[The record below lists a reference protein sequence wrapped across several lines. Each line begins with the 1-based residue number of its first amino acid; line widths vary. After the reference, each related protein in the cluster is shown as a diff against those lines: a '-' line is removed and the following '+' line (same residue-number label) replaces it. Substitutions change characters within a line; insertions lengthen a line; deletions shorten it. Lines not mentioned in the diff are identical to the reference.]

1 MNMSQLKREL
11 FDGEMSFQAALFAE
25 QIANKSNVK
34 LAQGYRILEDDSG
47 YTHVFN
53 PDARF
58 IVEDNAISI
67 RDGNCLYS
75 IVGCTT
81 SEDGKVY
88 SRKKDIKETLERYS
102 FFKNEKI
109 KLS

>member
-1 MNMSQLKREL
+1 MTQLKQEL
-11 FDGEMSFQAALFAE
+11 FDGKMSFQAALFAE
-25 QIANKSNVK
+25 EIANKSNVK

-47 YTHVFN
+47 HTHVFN

-58 IVEDNAISI
+58 VIEDNSISI
-67 RDGNCLYS
+67 KDGNCSYS

-88 SRKKDIKETLERYS
+88 ARKKDIKETLERYS

>member
-1 MNMSQLKREL
+1 VTKLKQEL
-11 FDGEMSFQAALFAE
+11 FDGKMSFQAALFAE
-25 QIANKSNVK
+25 EIAKNSNIK
-34 LAQGYRILEDDSG
+34 LEQGYRIFEDDSG
-47 YTHVFN
+47 HTHIFN

-58 IVEDNAISI
+58 VIQDNSISI
-67 RDGNCLYS
+67 KDGNCSYS

-88 SRKKDIKETLERYS
+88 ARKKDIKETLSRYS

-109 KLS
+109 KLN

>member
-1 MNMSQLKREL
+1 MSKLKREL
-11 FDGEMSFQAALFAE
+11 FDGEMSYQAALFAE

-34 LAQGYRILEDDSG
+34 LNQGYRILEDDSG
-47 YTHVFN
+47 HTHVFN

-58 IVEDNAISI
+58 IVEDNSISI
-67 RDGNCLYS
+67 KDGNCSYS

-81 SEDGKVY
+81 SENGKVF
-88 SRKKDIKETLERYS
+88 SRKKYIKETLERYS

-109 KLS
+109 KLN

>member
-1 MNMSQLKREL
+1 VTQLKQEF
-11 FDGEMSFQAALFAE
+11 FDGKMSFQAALFAE
-25 QIANKSNVK
+25 EIAKKSNLK
-34 LAQGYRILEDDSG
+34 LAQGYRILEEDSG
-47 YTHVFN
+47 HTHIFN

-58 IVEDNAISI
+58 VIEDNSISI
-67 RDGNCLYS
+67 KDGNCSYS

-88 SRKKDIKETLERYS
+88 ARKKDIKETLDRYS

>member
-1 MNMSQLKREL
+1 MTQLKQEL
-11 FDGEMSFQAALFAE
+11 LDGKMSFQAALFAE
-25 QIANKSNVK
+25 EIANKSNVK

-47 YTHVFN
+47 HTHVFN

-58 IVEDNAISI
+58 VIEDNSISI
-67 RDGNCLYS
+67 KDGNCSYS

-88 SRKKDIKETLERYS
+88 ARKKDIKETLERYS

>member
-1 MNMSQLKREL
+1 MNSDLKKEL
-11 FDGEMSFQAALFAE
+11 FDGRMSFQAAIFAE
-25 QIANKSNVK
+25 NIAKKANEK
-34 LAQGYRILEDDSG
+34 LEQGYRILLDDSG

-58 IVEDNAISI
+58 IVKDDSISI
-67 RDGNCLYS
+67 KDGNYLYS

-81 SEDGKVY
+81 SENGKVY
-88 SRKKDIKETLERYS
+88 ARKKYIKDSLSRYS

-109 KLS
+109 KLN